1 MYTGILRYVD
11 IGAGGWTLES
21 SNGETYTLFGNI
33 PSSLTDKKVQI
44 QAKPIQGM
52 GFMMNGASLQVE
64 SIKAIG

>member
-11 IGAGGWTLES
+11 IGTGGWRLETS
-21 SNGETYTLFGNI
+21 SGKTYSLFGKI

-52 GFMMNGASLQVE
+52 GFMMSGESLQVE